1 LTAWFLKS
9 FGHLVIWSLSCLCRG
24 QQWWTIQAELILNKP
39 NHVEAQ
45 NGLLYKSEF
54 AGVTHQFAAMFAGW
68 AIYVI
73 DIFSSWLIEEYFPPP
88 AQISGN
94 MVYQDGGCYHINLL
108 VMVFYMS
115 HFGLEEIPDEKWWI

>member
-1 LTAWFLKS
+1 MKS
-9 FGHLVIWSLSCLCRG
+9 FGHLVV
-24 QQWWTIQAELILNKP
+24 ELFVSDGVNIGGPSRQNCFILNKP

-73 DIFSSWLIEEYFPPP
+73 DISS
-88 AQISGN
+88 S
-94 MVYQDGGCYHINLL
+94 
-108 VMVFYMS
+108 
-115 HFGLEEIPDEKWWI
+115 